1 MRSGWSSENGT
12 DVLATRL
19 MADFFCDF
27 MIMHNWGLE
36 AGLDPGAAQHGCT
49 AAGMHSDRES

>member
-1 MRSGWSSENGT
+1 
-12 DVLATRL
+12 